1 MDTIEVAFL
10 KNDLVINVLVFKS
23 SAPDTELNQFKENL
37 NADSFKR
44 LADNEIVRD
53 GVIFIP
59 AKPDPISGIEW
70 VWSQENKTWDFPK
83 FEYPAPVLSGEAL
96 ERELESELDQN

>member
-44 LADNEIVRD
+44 
-53 GVIFIP
+53 
-59 AKPDPISGIEW
+59 
-70 VWSQENKTWDFPK
+70 
-83 FEYPAPVLSGEAL
+83 
-96 ERELESELDQN
+96 